1 MVDSTGLIALGV
13 AGAGGLLA
21 YQTLGSGSQNNETSS
36 GIRGGFTGLPAV
48 SRGTGFGIPDSPRRE
63 TTTVTKKVDYSPSS
77 ENTTYNVN
85 TQPRAG
91 ASDTQKKTKKYTSG
105 SSSSSSGSS
114 GSDSSSSGSID
125 LSKVEPDNKLSKK
138 TMELIEKTT
147 PSPEDSPAEATKKL
161 NMGKGYTRS
170 RSTSEM
176 TNEELGIGTD
186 SSSKKEDKSSGGG
199 FIDNTRDSIG
209 NFFNDTIGWGDIN

>member
-21 YQTLGSGSQNNETSS
+21 YQSIGSGSQNNETSS
-36 GIRGGFTGLPAV
+36 GRRGGFTGLPAV
-48 SRGTGFGIPDSPRRE
+48 SRGAGFGIPDSPRRE
-63 TTTVTKKVDYSPSS
+63 TTVTKKVDYSPSS

-85 TQPRAG
+85 TQPKAG
-91 ASDTQKKTKKYTSG
+91 TGDTTKKESKDSG
-105 SSSSSSGSS
+105 SNSSSS
-114 GSDSSSSGSID
+114 DSID
-125 LSKVEPDNKLSKK
+125 LSKVEPDNKVSKK
-138 TMELIEKTT
+138 TQKSIEKTT

-161 NMGKGYTRS
+161 DTGQGYTRS
-170 RSTSEM
+170 RSTAEM